1 MNTVQQLENLGIHD
15 RNLWRLQELVAARI
29 TAHPEVVATPTL

>member
-15 RNLWRLQELVAARI
+15 RNLRRLEEIVAVRI
-29 TAHPEVVATPTL
+29 AAG